1 MANQWRARRPHR
13 GPKDTQ
19 GFHDPK
25 AGKMKLRTVHIRE
38 FKSIRD
44 SNPFAIGQT
53 TCLVGKNEAG
63 KTAILQALYRL
74 NPIIEADGVFDVTF
88 DYPKLDVEDYLQ
100 DVEAGRRKPATVVE
114 ATFALES
121 TEIAQVEK
129 EFGAGVL
136 PERGVTI
143 FRGYAK
149 GSDGKNTLLYSL
161 NADESVAVRHL
172 CRALPP
178 AAQKATENCSTVADL
193 RTALERVSKECEQA
207 VAQATAAAN
216 AVADDAEKAAALARV
231 PSLGEDPASQA
242 LRARLAKVGAL
253 RDHIWS
259 TMLRGHLP
267 KFLYFDEYYQLEG
280 RANVPALKER
290 KTTGNL
296 RPSDLPLLG
305 LIDLARLDLDAILGM
320 TRTEELKNKLQNASN
335 HLSKKILQYWSQNKH
350 LKMAFDV
357 REGLPNDPEDMA
369 EGFNIWGEVHDK
381 RHEVSTGLGTR
392 SRGFVWFFSFLAWY
406 SSEKK
411 NDRPLVLLLDEPG
424 LSLHGRAQGDLL
436 EYFENEINSNPKHQL
451 IYTTHSPFMV
461 DPEHFENVRIAQD
474 KGIDADEALTPEQDG
489 TKVFTDVLLAGE
501 DSLFPL
507 QGALGYEI
515 HQTLFVG
522 PNCLIVEGV
531 SDLLYLQ
538 TLSGILEGT
547 GRSGLDKRWTITP
560 VGGADKVPTFV
571 ALLGSQKKLKLA
583 TLIDLQQKDKQ
594 SIENLYK
601 RKLLKK
607 SNVLTFAD
615 FTAKPESDIEDMFD
629 AEFYLGLVNGEF
641 KPAKAVVA
649 ATLNSNLPRMVAR
662 LEQYFDQ
669 NPLGGDAQY
678 NHYRPA
684 RYFAENPSRCGP
696 VPEPTLARFE
706 QAFAALNK
714 LL

>member
-1 MANQWRARRPHR
+1 
-13 GPKDTQ
+13 
-19 GFHDPK
+19 
-25 AGKMKLRTVHIRE
+25 MKLRTVHIRE

-44 SNPFAIGQT
+44 SNSFEVGQT

-114 ATFALES
+114 ATFTLES
-121 TEIAQVEK
+121 NELAQVEK

-136 PERGVTI
+136 PEKAVTLSK
-143 FRGYAK
+143 GYAK
-149 GSDGKNTLLYSL
+149 GSDGKNTLVHLL
-161 NADESVAVRHL
+161 NVDESVAVRHL
-172 CRALPP
+172 CRALSP
-178 AAQKATENCSTVADL
+178 AAQKATANCSTIADL
-193 RTALERVSKECEQA
+193 RATLERVSKECGQA

-216 AVADDAEKAAALARV
+216 AMTDETEKAAALAKV
-231 PSLGEDPASQA
+231 PSLGEDPASQQ
-242 LRARLAKVGAL
+242 LRARLATVGTL

-259 TMLRGHLP
+259 TMLRAHLP

-280 RANVPALKER
+280 RANVPALKDR
-290 KTTGNL
+290 KATGNL
-296 RPSDLPLLG
+296 KASDLPLLG

-357 REGLPNDPEDMA
+357 RAGLPNDPEGMA

-411 NDRPLVLLLDEPG
+411 KDQPLVLLLDEPG

-436 EYFENEINSNPKHQL
+436 SYFEHEVNSNPKHQL

-461 DPEHFENVRIAQD
+461 DPEHFENVRIVQD
-474 KGIDADEALTPEQDG
+474 KGIDADDALSPEQDG

-538 TLSGILEGT
+538 TLSGILEAA
-547 GRSGLDKRWTITP
+547 GRPGLDKRWTITP

-571 ALLGSQKKLKLA
+571 ALLGSQKKMKLA

-615 FTAKPESDIEDMFD
+615 FTAKTESDIEDMFD
-629 AEFYLGLVNGEF
+629 ESFYLGLVNGEF
-641 KPAKAVVA
+641 KPAKPVVA
-649 ATLNSNLPRMVAR
+649 TALNANVPRMVAR
-662 LEQYFDQ
+662 LEAYFDQ

-684 RYFAENPSRCGP
+684 RYLAENPSRCGP